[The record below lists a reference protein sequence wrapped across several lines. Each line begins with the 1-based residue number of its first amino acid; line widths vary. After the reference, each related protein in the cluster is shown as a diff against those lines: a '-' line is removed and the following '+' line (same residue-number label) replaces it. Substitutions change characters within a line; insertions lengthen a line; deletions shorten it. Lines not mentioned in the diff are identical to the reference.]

1 MDAPRE
7 LPQHTVGA
15 HQDKAR
21 LGRESRVS
29 EQSSPVGDV
38 RRATPADADTI
49 ATFAPGVPRPT
60 MADDRAAFVID
71 GAAGPFA
78 VIALAQH
85 RDHLQIEHLVLG
97 PTGTPD
103 HVQTLVAFAEA
114 AARAIGVREV
124 RLPVGILPH
133 EFAASLGYASG
144 VKAISTGALAR
155 ARDHLE
161 AIGIP
166 LWRDGTAS
174 LAQTLYYRGV
184 WAAVALLIGLGSVSL
199 AVFSGSQ
206 TTLFHIVVPGL
217 LCAATS
223 VFAIWQIGL
232 IAMAARRTGGVAVP
246 LLALGLAAAAVL
258 AIGVMLHDRAVP
270 ALAELWNIY
279 NGDEELGDLAVTVSP
294 DGATLHVDGTYG
306 MGSDQ
311 AVRRALEQNPKIR
324 EVVLAGPGGRMGAG
338 FEIGRLIRGRR
349 LATRVETGCASA
361 CTIAFLGGVDRS
373 IAPGARLGFHRASFP
388 GMNADDMFEAN
399 RDMKR
404 YLTMSAGI
412 APDFAQRVLDTPGD
426 SIWVPTPEEL
436 LAARV
441 IKRVNR

>member
-1 MDAPRE
+1 MSEAP
-7 LPQHTVGA
+7 TDVGN
-15 HQDKAR
+15 
-21 LGRESRVS
+21 
-29 EQSSPVGDV
+29 V
-38 RRATPADADTI
+38 RRATPADAAVI
-49 ATFAPGVPRPT
+49 ATFAPGVPPPA
-60 MADDRAAFVID
+60 MADDRATFVID
-71 GAAGPFA
+71 GADGPFA
-78 VIALAQH
+78 VIALVQH
-85 RDHLQIEHLVLG
+85 HDHLQIEHLVVTAPG
-97 PTGTPD
+97 APD
-103 HVQTLVAFAEA
+103 HARTLVAFAEA
-114 AARAIGVREV
+114 AARAVGVRKV
-124 RLPVGILPH
+124 RLPQGALPGD
-133 EFAASLGYASG
+133 FAASLGYADG
-144 VKAISTGALAR
+144 FKTISTGALAR

-174 LAQTLYYRGV
+174 IAQTLYYRGV

-206 TTLFHIVVPGL
+206 TTLFHIVVPAV
-217 LCAATS
+217 LCAGAS
-223 VFAIWQIGL
+223 VFAVWQIVL
-232 IAMAARRTGGVAVP
+232 TAAAARRGGGVAMP
-246 LLALGLAAAAVL
+246 LAAVVLAGAAVL
-258 AIGVMLHDRAVP
+258 AIGTVLYDRAVP

-279 NGDEELGDLAVTVSP
+279 NGDEELSDLAVSVSP
-294 DGATLHVDGTYG
+294 DGTTLHIDGTYG

-311 AVRRALEQNPKIR
+311 AVRHALEQNLKIR
-324 EVVLAGPGGRMGAG
+324 EVVLAGPGGRIGAS
-338 FEIGRLIRGRR
+338 FEISRLIRSRR
-349 LATRVETGCASA
+349 LATRVETACASA

-388 GMNADDMFEAN
+388 GMSADDMFEAN

-426 SIWVPTPEEL
+426 SIWVPTLEEL